1 MTDTVLNPKPSFMQS
16 LVKQQPVFLSMPG
29 LIGVQG
35 WPWMRRARLALGS
48 GAEQCPRVQTSV
60 WATILRLIS
69 YGGCLFRQDECFC
82 EI

>member
-1 MTDTVLNPKPSFMQS
+1 MTDMVLNPKPSFMQS
-16 LVKQQPVFLSMPG
+16 LLKQQPVFLSMPG

-35 WPWMRRARLALGS
+35 RSWMRRVCLALGND
-48 GAEQCPRVQTSV
+48 AEQCLRVQTSV